1 MIILA
6 ILLLVLVGVV
16 AFLNTEMILI
26 SLYFMTI
33 TIPLWLALI
42 GALLIGM
49 IIAAL
54 LANAKGSRNRQ
65 VVKNKDK
72 ELERSEREK
81 KEAVDRV
88 KQESETQLEIQR
100 KEAEI
105 QRLNAELSS
114 TKDSEIKPV
123 SETVIKEAPIGSRV
137 QKKLNKDS
145 QVEEYQ
151 VDLPEENQ
159 SDKKIK

>member
-6 ILLLVLVGVV
+6 VLLLVLVGVV

-26 SLYFMTI
+26 NFYFMTF
-33 TIPLWLALI
+33 TLPLWLALI
-42 GALLIGM
+42 GTLLIGM
-49 IIAAL
+49 VIAAL
-54 LANAKGSRNRQ
+54 LANAKGARNRQ

-72 ELERSEREK
+72 ELDRSETER

-88 KQESETQLEIQR
+88 KKESEAQLEIQK

-105 QRLNAELSS
+105 QRLSAELSS
-114 TKDSEIKPV
+114 AKE
-123 SETVIKEAPIGSRV
+123 SETKPISETLIKEVPIGSRV
-137 QKKLNKDS
+137 QKKSNKDLK
-145 QVEEYQ
+145 VEEYQ

-159 SDKKIK
+159 SDETIK

>member
-6 ILLLVLVGVV
+6 VLLLVLFGVV
-16 AFLNTEMILI
+16 AFLNTEMTLI
-26 SLYFMTI
+26 SLYFMTFS
-33 TIPLWLALI
+33 IPLWLALI

-49 IIAAL
+49 VIAAL
-54 LANAKGSRNRQ
+54 LASAKGARNRQ

-72 ELERSEREK
+72 ELDRSETER

-88 KQESETQLEIQR
+88 KKESEAQLEIQK

-114 TKDSEIKPV
+114 NKDREEKPV
-123 SETVIKEAPIGSRV
+123 SKTLIKEVPIDSRV
-137 QKKLNKDS
+137 QKKSNKDLH
-145 QVEEYQ
+145 VEEYQ
-151 VDLPEENQ
+151 IDLPEEDQ
-159 SDKKIK
+159 PDKKI

>member
-6 ILLLVLVGVV
+6 VLLLVLVGVV

-26 SLYFMTI
+26 NFYFMTF
-33 TIPLWLALI
+33 TLPLWLALI
-42 GALLIGM
+42 GTLLIGM
-49 IIAAL
+49 VIAAL
-54 LANAKGSRNRQ
+54 LANGARNRQ

-72 ELERSEREK
+72 ELDRSETER

-88 KQESETQLEIQR
+88 KKESEAQLEIQK

-105 QRLNAELSS
+105 QRLSAELSS
-114 TKDSEIKPV
+114 AKE
-123 SETVIKEAPIGSRV
+123 SETKPISETLIKEVPIGSRV
-137 QKKLNKDS
+137 QKKSNKDLK
-145 QVEEYQ
+145 VEEYQ

-159 SDKKIK
+159 SDETIK

>member
-6 ILLLVLVGVV
+6 ILLLVLFGVV

-26 SLYFMTI
+26 SLYFI
-33 TIPLWLALI
+33 TFTLPLWLALI

-49 IIAAL
+49 VIAAL
-54 LANAKGSRNRQ
+54 FASAKGARNRQ

-72 ELERSEREK
+72 ELDRSEIER
-81 KEAVDRV
+81 KEAVERV
-88 KQESETQLEIQR
+88 KKESEAQLEIQK

-114 TKDSEIKPV
+114 NKDRETKSV
-123 SETVIKEAPIGSRV
+123 SKTLIKEVPI
-137 QKKLNKDS
+137 DS
-145 QVEEYQ
+145 NVRENSIRDVHVEEYPI
-151 VDLPEENQ
+151 DLPEENQ
-159 SDKKIK
+159 MDKKI